1 MRCAK
6 PGWGRWLA
14 GEQRELWHE
23 VELEGQRKRGRAGNR
38 QHMLEAIGCLAA
50 VAKPGKT
57 IERLA
62 SPGLTKHIEK
72 SKQKYM
78 DIVRR
83 LQNETFQSGIGYEM
97 ENSVHDEDDTIDSKS
112 TEAESEQPE
121 GEEGEEEEFLTISY
135 NPRLKP
141 TRGCMIKYRKGWPH
155 RPLSPSEVCACAPT
169 KRER

>member
-1 MRCAK
+1 MRKLCCTEVRAFEQTAAA
-6 PGWGRWLA
+6 PDALDQPETDLLA
-14 GEQRELWHE
+14 
-23 VELEGQRKRGRAGNR
+23 
-38 QHMLEAIGCLAA
+38 LA
-50 VAKPGKT
+50 
-57 IERLA
+57 
-62 SPGLTKHIEK
+62 EK